1 MRKAGNRTPKPIPAD
16 RINYFF
22 IFADPIKMTVALKTG
37 EVLHGRYRISERI
50 GQGGMGN
57 IYLADDLR
65 LEGRQCA
72 LKEVEHDRSVPSK
85 LLKEARTQFLNEA
98 TVLARL
104 DHPNL
109 PKVSDF
115 FTNGPRDYLVMD
127 YIPGKD
133 LRQRMLEAK
142 KNNAFLIE
150 DDVLGWANQL
160 ADALTYLHN
169 QTPPLVH
176 RDVKP
181 SNLKTTANGV
191 LKLVDFG
198 LVKALGPDEM
208 TVTVIQGRGTA
219 LYTPLEQYG
228 GDGLHTDVR
237 SDIYAFGCTLYHL
250 LTNTPPTDARERF
263 LRPDSQVAPRRLNPG
278 ISPRTER
285 GILWAMELHPDDRPA
300 STEDLRQFLIGTRE
314 LPARPQVTMHSRN
327 SVFQTI
333 KGKPEQ
339 ILLIALGGLLVL
351 SLVASLI
358 P

>member
-1 MRKAGNRTPKPIPAD
+1 
-16 RINYFF
+16 
-22 IFADPIKMTVALKTG
+22 MTVALKTG

-133 LRQRMLEAK
+133 LRQRMLDAK
-142 KNNAFLIE
+142 KNNTFLNE
-150 DDVLGWANQL
+150 EDVLGWANQL

-198 LVKALGPDEM
+198 LVKALVPDEM